1 MGDRNCLRCF
11 FFFFANPSLVLLR
24 GVRSPTSV
32 VLQLGYNVVI
42 ALLQSDFSFAT
53 ILQFPNRRGL
63 SGNYQHE
70 NKGKDRP
77 ARTPHVAFVVASHY
91 HLQIIFLHL
100 QAYLDKFSANP
111 TASLNT

>member
-1 MGDRNCLRCF
+1 MLF
-11 FFFFANPSLVLLR
+11 FFFCQSFPSFA
-24 GVRSPTSV
+24 
-32 VLQLGYNVVI
+32 LGCQKSYLCCVAAVVI

-100 QAYLDKFSANP
+100 QAYLDKFIANP